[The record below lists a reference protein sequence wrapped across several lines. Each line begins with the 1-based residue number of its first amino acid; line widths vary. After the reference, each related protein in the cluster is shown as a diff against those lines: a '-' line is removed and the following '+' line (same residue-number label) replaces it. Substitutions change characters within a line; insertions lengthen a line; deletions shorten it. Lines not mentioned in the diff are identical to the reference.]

1 MVEAEKIMR
10 EKGWDKGI
18 VVFGPLAS
26 ESTVKVSTA
35 VELLQQHDGFPDKR
49 QREVGGS
56 LF

>member
-18 VVFGPLAS
+18 MVCGPLAS